1 MPLQEDRFVM
11 KRLLHSLLLLCLA
24 ACAHLSSVPTGT
36 DRLVDAGRSHPTG
49 TIQQSATTVDLAD
62 HHMHMFSPAVSQW
75 LEKELDLPHLPPL
88 GLEEVMAVLQ
98 KDGVKKAVILSNAY
112 FFAHSTAKQPA
123 DLQMLMAENDR
134 LADAVAKHPNR
145 LVGFFSIDPLA
156 ESAFPEIERCA
167 GRRTFAGLKLQLAN
181 SEVDLRK
188 PAHVKRLAE
197 VFSRANALHLAIVI
211 HLRTQRADYGREDAQ
226 IFINRVLPKAP
237 DVSVQIAHLAGWGG
251 YDQATD
257 GALSAFVDRAAGITR
272 GRDNIYFDVSAVVRA
287 VRGGGGESKT
297 SSDSGSAGQDWWPE
311 KRYVRL
317 VERLRKL
324 GLEHILFGTDWP
336 DWTPRSYATDLE
348 KNLPLTADE
357 LHTLL
362 SNRAPYL
369 K

>member
-1 MPLQEDRFVM
+1 MI
-11 KRLLHSLLLLCLA
+11 RLLPCLLSLCLT
-24 ACAHLSSVPTGT
+24 ACAHPSSVPSGTG
-36 DRLVDAGRSHPTG
+36 RVVDAGRSNSTG
-49 TIQQSATTVDLAD
+49 TIQQSAATVELAD
-62 HHMHMFSPAVSQW
+62 HHVHMFSLAVRQW
-75 LEKELDLPHLPPL
+75 LEKELDLPTLPPL
-88 GLEEVMAVLQ
+88 GPEELMAVLQ
-98 KDGVKKAVILSNAY
+98 KDGVKKAVVLSNAY

-123 DLQMLMAENDR
+123 DPQMLMAENDR
-134 LADAVAKHPNR
+134 VADAVAKHPHR

-156 ESAFPEIERCA
+156 ESAFAEIERCA
-167 GRRTFAGLKLQLAN
+167 GRKTFAGLKLQLAN

-188 PAHVKRLAE
+188 PADVERLAE

-211 HLRTQRADYGREDAQ
+211 HLRTQRADYGRKDAQ
-226 IFINRVLPKAP
+226 VFIDRVLPKAP
-237 DVSVQIAHLAGWGG
+237 DVPVQIAHLAGWGG

-257 GALSAFVDRAAGITR
+257 GALNAFVDRAAGIAR
-272 GRDNIYFDVSAVVRA
+272 GRDNVYFDVSAVVRA
-287 VRGGGGESKT
+287 VRGGGGASKT

-336 DWTPRSYATDLE
+336 DWTPRSYAADLE

-362 SNRAPYL
+362 LNRAPWL